1 MDESKFEPMTAA
13 AQGAGTTT
21 PTVLLDLQPVK
32 PMPVL
37 PKLSEQALVKA
48 QELSRRIDLR
58 QSTQILT
65 FGDVAQQQ
73 ISSFSDSLL
82 QQVRMKDA
90 GESGQLLLELQTHLK
105 ELNPSSLTEARKLL
119 GLIPGFDTVAN
130 RIERFLANYQKLAP
144 TITDIET
151 RLEHERIEAI
161 GDISKMDQLALE
173 NEKYKDALQ
182 VAIAAAILAME
193 RFSAEYEKRRVELKD
208 SEDIRE
214 IGDLRQMWN
223 QLQAM
228 DRRVYALRL
237 SLSLSETATVQIQK
251 VKEIVG
257 YAAES
262 LGDARSQM
270 IPAWKQQMSMAVTL
284 LRSKKQLG
292 IVQEA
297 RTLTD
302 RMILGNAEMAGQLE
316 MAMLEM
322 QKRGFVDAQVLVKVN
337 DALAYQIQNVQQRQ
351 IEAKQARAESIQVI
365 FESQRR
371 LVEAMKGANQELV
384 ATPANAKPQQMD
396 IAADLLK

>member
-1 MDESKFEPMTAA
+1 MEESKLEPLKAPAPPPPASAPTA
-13 AQGAGTTT
+13 
-21 PTVLLDLQPVK
+21 LLDLQPAK
-32 PMPVL
+32 AAPAL
-37 PKLSEQALVKA
+37 PRLSEQALVKA

-58 QSTQILT
+58 QSTQVLT

-119 GLIPGFDTVAN
+119 GLIPGFDTVAS

-151 RLEHERIEAI
+151 RLERERIEAI
-161 GDISKMDQLALE
+161 GDINKMDQLALE

-182 VAIAAAILAME
+182 VAIAAAILAIE
-193 RFSAEYEKRRVELKD
+193 RCSAEYEKRRIELKN

-214 IGDLRQMWN
+214 IGELRQMWN

-237 SLSLSETATVQIQK
+237 SLSLAETATVQIQK
-251 VKEIVG
+251 IKEIVG

-297 RTLTD
+297 RQLTD

-316 MAMLEM
+316 MAILEM

-337 DALAYQIQNVQQRQ
+337 DALAQQIQNVQQKQ

-365 FESQRR
+365 VESQRR
-371 LVEAMKGANQELV
+371 LVESMKGANQELV
-384 ATPANAKPQQMD
+384 ATSTNIKPQQLD
-396 IAADLLK
+396 IAADLVK

>member
-1 MDESKFEPMTAA
+1 MEEFKPQTAA
-13 AQGAGTTT
+13 EPAATAGAAA
-21 PTVLLDLQPVK
+21 PAVLELQPAK
-32 PMPVL
+32 PLPAL
-37 PKLSEQALVKA
+37 PKLTALALAKA
-48 QELSRRIDLR
+48 KELAQRIDLG
-58 QSTQILT
+58 QSAQILT
-65 FGDVAQQQ
+65 YGEAAQQQ
-73 ISSFSDSLL
+73 VTSFSDTLL

-90 GESGQLLLELQTHLK
+90 GESGQLLLELQAHLK

-119 GLIPGFDTVAN
+119 GLIPGFDTMAN

-144 TITDIET
+144 TISDIES
-151 RLEHERIEAI
+151 RLERERIEAI
-161 GDISKMDQLALE
+161 GDISKMDQLAQD

-182 VAIAAAILAME
+182 VAIAAAIIAMDN
-193 RFSAEYEKRRVELKD
+193 FAAVYEKRRIELKN

-214 IGDLRQMWN
+214 IGELRQMWN

-237 SLSLSETATVQIQK
+237 SLSLAETATVQIQK
-251 VKEIVG
+251 IKEIVG

-297 RTLTD
+297 RQLTD
-302 RMILGNAEMAGQLE
+302 RLILGNAEMAGQLE

-322 QKRGFVDAQVLVKVN
+322 QKRGFVDAQVLVRVN
-337 DALAYQIQNVQQRQ
+337 DALANQLQTVQQKQ
-351 IEAKQARAESIQVI
+351 IEAKQARDESIQVI
-365 FESQRR
+365 VESQRR
-371 LVEAMKGANQELV
+371 LVEAMKGANQDLV
-384 ATPANAKPQQMD
+384 STPANIKPQQLD
-396 IAADLLK
+396 VAADLVK